1 MRLRLFLLLCIGVST
16 IANARPGDDI
26 WDNIRDLYALVGT
39 ANTGVNQVSGDLTSL
54 RTLFDS
60 TVAEIQ
66 KLSQEVTSL
75 RSDAPLPHYIGE
87 KYHGGIVFYVDE
99 TKQHGLIAGL
109 IDANTEGVQWR
120 NGASGNKITNAR
132 GDGIGAGE
140 ANTRI
145 IIAQETADNQKGLFA
160 ALLASNFQVIED
172 GVTQCKTPIAAD
184 TVCYGG
190 WYLPSAYELQLMR
203 NSLYQGNLSSFASEF
218 YWSSTEDTVNRVWVE
233 DFGSGKLSLKLK
245 SENQGSVRAI
255 SKF

>member
-26 WDNIRDLYALVGT
+26 WDNIRELYTLVNAAT
-39 ANTGVNQVSGDLTSL
+39 T
-54 RTLFDS
+54 
-60 TVAEIQ
+60 EIQ
-66 KLSQEVTSL
+66 RLAQEVSSL
-75 RSDAPLPHYIGE
+75 RSDAPLQHYIGE

-99 TKQHGLIAGL
+99 TKQHGLIASL
-109 IDANTEGVQWR
+109 INANTEGVQWR
-120 NGASGNKITNAR
+120 NGASGNKVTNAR

-145 IIAQETADNQKGLFA
+145 IIAQETADNQKGSFA
-160 ALLASNFQVIED
+160 ALLASNFQVMED
-172 GVTQCKTPIAAD
+172 GVTPCKTPIASD

-203 NSLYQGNLSSFASEF
+203 NSLYQGNLSSFTAEF
-218 YWSSTEDTVNRVWVE
+218 YWSSTENTVNRVWVE
-233 DFGSGKLSLKLK
+233 DFSSGELSLKLK